1 MTTAT
6 DGYLIVDRR
15 NGVMQSRF
23 VYATKEEAQQKIEGS
38 QAMVA
43 AGVRKDIEASYFDNA
58 QVIRASDYSPTLTGA
73 DGKQH
78 ESD

>member
-1 MTTAT
+1 MNAT

-15 NGVMQSRF
+15 NGVMQSRH
-23 VYATKEEAQQKIEGS
+23 VYAIREDAQERIDDRWLSVASGS
-38 QAMVA
+38 RQ
-43 AGVRKDIEASYFDNA
+43 DIEPGHVDNL

-78 ESD
+78 D